1 MKNAYSYIKE
11 NIRKNL
17 KSKMI
22 AWRASNAIVK
32 LDKPTDIGKARI
44 LGYKDKKGFVVVR
57 VRLKRGGH
65 KRHRVN
71 AARKS
76 SKQTIR
82 KSLKMN
88 YRWIAE
94 QRAANKYTNLEVLNS
109 YQIAKDGVSY
119 FFEVIL
125 VDPGRE
131 EIKKDKTINWICKQQ
146 NTGRVFRGLTGA
158 GKKSRGLKA

>member
-1 MKNAYSYIKE
+1 
-11 NIRKNL
+11 
-17 KSKMI
+17 MI

-44 LGYKDKKGFVVVR
+44 LGYKDKKGFVIVR

-94 QRAANKYTNLEVLNS
+94 QRAAKKYTNLEVLNS
-109 YQIAKDGVSY
+109 YQIAKDGVHY
-119 FFEVIL
+119 FFEIIL
-125 VDPGRE
+125 VDKERP
-131 EIKKDKTINWICKQQ
+131 EIRALMPWITKPK

-158 GKKSRGLKA
+158 GKKSRGLRS

>member
-22 AWRASNAIVK
+22 AWRRDNAITK

-44 LGYKDKKGFVVVR
+44 LGYKDKKGFIIVR

-71 AARKS
+71 AGRKS
-76 SKQTIR
+76 SKLTVR

-94 QRAANKYTNLEVLNS
+94 ARAARKFTNLEVLNS

-125 VDPGRE
+125 IDPERE
-131 EIKKDKTINWICKQQ
+131 EIKQDKTINWICSRK
-146 NTGRVFRGLTGA
+146 NRGRVFRGLTGA
-158 GKKSRGLKA
+158 GKKARGLKA